1 MAQGYGQQAP
11 TASFSPSE
19 AASKVELSISCS
31 NLKDLDYFSRS
42 DPCVFIFEQHGREWV
57 KLGRTE
63 VIDNNLNPKVR
74 AWLCSATKGARCLMA
89 KMALYRELIAACIS
103 STEPGYIPHRYQN
116 IPY

>member
-1 MAQGYGQQAP
+1 MAHGYGQQAGP
-11 TASFSPSE
+11 PLGSASFSPSE

-42 DPCVFIFEQHGREWV
+42 DPCVFILELRGREWV

-74 AWLCSATKGARCLMA
+74 AWPAVLRYRGHALLAARWP
-89 KMALYRELIAACIS
+89 
-103 STEPGYIPHRYQN
+103 T
-116 IPY
+116 

>member
-1 MAQGYGQQAP
+1 MAQGYGQQPAA
-11 TASFSPSE
+11 ASFSPRE

-42 DPCVFIFEQHGREWV
+42 DPCVFIFEQHGKEWV

-74 AWLCSATKGARCLMA
+74 AWLAVQRYRGCSLLD
-89 KMALYRELIAACIS
+89 ALV
-103 STEPGYIPHRYQN
+103 QN
-116 IPY
+116 GVI

>member
-1 MAQGYGQQAP
+1 MAQGYAQQAP

-42 DPCVFIFEQHGREWV
+42 DPCVFILEQQGRNWV

-74 AWLCSATKGARCLMA
+74 AWLAVQRYKGSHCSLLDGVI
-89 KMALYRELIAACIS
+89 KMALHRGSHS
-103 STEPGYIPHRYQN
+103 SL
-116 IPY
+116 